1 VEYSGAAMRLLVIAD
16 THIPDFARRL
26 PAAILDEAATSDL
39 VIHAGDV
46 TTASVLGEL
55 SQRAPVHAVRGN
67 NDLADVSAY
76 GAAETLELEIE
87 GVPVAVVHDAGP
99 TRGRPSRM
107 RRRFPQARLL
117 FFGHSHIPM
126 DVEEDGLRLVNPGSP
141 TWKRRQPNPTY
152 AVVTIGRSIA
162 VDIRRV

>member
-1 VEYSGAAMRLLVIAD
+1 MEYSGAVMRLLVIAD

-26 PAAILDEAATSDL
+26 PAAILDEAAASDL

-46 TTASVLGEL
+46 TTASVLDEL
-55 SQRAPVHAVRGN
+55 SQRALVHAVRGN
-67 NDLADVSAY
+67 NDLADVTAW
-76 GAAETLELEIE
+76 GGAETLELEIK

-99 TRGRPSRM
+99 ARGRPSRM
-107 RRRFPQARLL
+107 RRRFPDARLL

-141 TWKRRQPNPTY
+141 TWKRRQPNATY
-152 AVVTIGRSIA
+152 AVVTVGRSIA
-162 VDIRRV
+162 VDIRPL

>member
-1 VEYSGAAMRLLVIAD
+1 MRLLVIAD

-46 TTASVLGEL
+46 TTASVLDEL
-55 SQRAPVHAVRGN
+55 SQRAPVHAVCGN

-126 DVEEDGLRLVNPGSP
+126 DIDEDGLRLVNPGSP